1 VSLLANVDDEP
12 KWRKREVVVL
22 GMRKDV
28 MSPNTRR
35 FKDYFLSRLLQKF
48 PFLVEAW
55 YWALIYWVSHLA
67 EILLHHFA
75 QTY

>member
-1 VSLLANVDDEP
+1 
-12 KWRKREVVVL
+12 
-22 GMRKDV
+22 MRKDV

-55 YWALIYWVSHLA
+55 YWALIYWVSNLA
-67 EILLHHFA
+67 RTLLDLFKQSH
-75 QTY
+75 